1 MHTPQISDGSP
12 IKSLLRL
19 IVRGILTALAL
30 RKTVCS
36 LRNAFYSYFLENLKV
51 LNSESVTYLRVSYDL
66 KGALFS
72 P

>member
-1 MHTPQISDGSP
+1 MQKTYLCDTHY
-12 IKSLLRL
+12 LR
-19 IVRGILTALAL
+19 T
-30 RKTVCS
+30 TVCS